1 MCHFGFS
8 IARLDYQEGI
18 HFKFLAFHF
27 STVFVVRNMTIQLS
41 NELNP
46 IFPFPTTL
54 LGILDE
60 KAGMMSSGGLRG
72 CRKVNTGK

>member
-1 MCHFGFS
+1 
-8 IARLDYQEGI
+8 
-18 HFKFLAFHF
+18 
-27 STVFVVRNMTIQLS
+27 MTIQLS

-60 KAGMMSSGGLRG
+60 KAGKISW
-72 CRKVNTGK
+72 GKGRQEDEHLKIDMQNYMVVCIDI

>member
-1 MCHFGFS
+1 MCQFRINRGFS
-8 IARLDYQEGI
+8 ITKVGLPGSISTSNFFAS
-18 HFKFLAFHF
+18 HFFRVL
-27 STVFVVRNMTIQLS
+27 VVRNMTIQLS

-60 KAGMMSSGGLRG
+60 KARKMS
-72 CRKVNTGK
+72 